1 VWCQR
6 REQRVA
12 GPVVYLETAPG
23 VGIVAAAWILD
34 PAACAGMAF
43 GAPRVVQAALVD
55 LHHLLIGQGFRRSS
69 RDDPTIIPEEPD
81 MPSLPTPPP
90 SSAAAPRQL
99 SLSLDSAKLRGMT
112 PADRGAAL
120 ALLARLLMEAAG
132 VAATER
138 DDDER

>member
-1 VWCQR
+1 
-6 REQRVA
+6 
-12 GPVVYLETAPG
+12 
-23 VGIVAAAWILD
+23 
-34 PAACAGMAF
+34 
-43 GAPRVVQAALVD
+43 
-55 LHHLLIGQGFRRSS
+55 
-69 RDDPTIIPEEPD
+69 

-99 SLSLDSAKLRGMT
+99 SLSFDSAKLRGMT